1 MNMHVWTLILVTALV
16 AAAVLWPLAAYLGR
30 RDGRR
35 TDEAADVV
43 VGAALVASVVL
54 LVAVLVSGVA
64 AVGSRSC
71 AQRADG
77 LGRDH
82 RYGLLADC
90 RVETDDGRFVP
101 LDNLRVTDEERAR

>member
-1 MNMHVWTLILVTALV
+1 MNMHVWTLILVAALP

-30 RDGRR
+30 RGAE
-35 TDEAADVV
+35 EAADVV

-54 LVAVLVSGVA
+54 VAAALVSGVA
-64 AVGSRSC
+64 AADSRSC
-71 AQRADG
+71 EQRADD

-101 LDNLRVTDEERAR
+101 LDNLRVTDEERTR